1 MGINDTWVL
10 IPDNKYNKIWNTLFW
25 KQIKEGALTEQD
37 VRTLY
42 QYGYKVYRFG
52 GHETA
57 KKFFAEQLELLQG
70 DEKCQNNTKLNLL
83 SGFLSLLA
91 RLLSCCASLKKLWK
105 LFR

>member
-10 IPDNKYNKIWNTLFW
+10 IPDNKYNKIWNKLFW
-25 KQIKEGALTEQD
+25 KQLKEGALTEKD
-37 VRTLY
+37 VKTLY
-42 QYGYKVYRFG
+42 NYGYKVYRFG
-52 GHETA
+52 GYETA
-57 KKFFAEQLELLQG
+57 EKFFAEQLELLQG
-70 DEKCQNNTKLNLL
+70 DEKCQNNTRLESA

>member
-25 KQIKEGALTEQD
+25 KQLKEGALTEQD

-42 QYGYKVYRFG
+42 QYGYKIYRFG
-52 GHETA
+52 GRETA
-57 KKFFAEQLELLQG
+57 EKFFTEQLELLQG
-70 DEKCQNNTKLNLL
+70 DEKCQNNTKLESA

-91 RLLSCCASLKKLWK
+91 RLLSCCALLKKLWK